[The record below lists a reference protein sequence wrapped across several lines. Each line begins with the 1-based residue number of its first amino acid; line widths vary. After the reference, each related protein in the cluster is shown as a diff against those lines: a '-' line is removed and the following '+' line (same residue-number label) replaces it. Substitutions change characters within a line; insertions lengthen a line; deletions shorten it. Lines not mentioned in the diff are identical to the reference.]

1 MTPRFSVVI
10 PTRDR
15 PDTLRHS
22 LATCLDQEFGDYEIL
37 VCDNGTARAA
47 DGIVRELGSPRVRYL
62 KAPRPLAMTDNW
74 ELAVSEA
81 RGDYMFVVGD
91 DDGLMPYA
99 LRELDAIITRLG
111 SKAVRW
117 EAGFYTWPDVAL
129 TGQGNYLRLPLGRR
143 LATLDADATIAA
155 VIRFEAPYVRLP
167 TFYNTAIHRSVVEE
181 LRLRVGRVFLS
192 RFPDVYSGFAVGR
205 IVRRYTSV
213 GVPMSVAG
221 LSSHS
226 TGVANLFVR
235 SGMPEDEDY
244 RRLNANARLTPH
256 PLVPDLPVFPEVP
269 VADSF
274 LYAQEALSSPADAPP
289 LDRRLLLAHC
299 LAATKVADSTASVA
313 AMRASV
319 ADDSELAKWLDATLA
334 SDAVRGR
341 PSIKVRPERFGFDG
355 ENLHLDTAPFGIA
368 NVRDAIVLAE
378 RIVRFRHRAVEYV
391 DGEPA
396 RSG

>member
-1 MTPRFSVVI
+1 
-10 PTRDR
+10 
-15 PDTLRHS
+15 LRHS
-22 LATCLDQEFGDYEIL
+22 LATCLDQEFSDYEVL
-37 VCDNGTARAA
+37 VCDNGTARAVDEIA
-47 DGIVRELGSPRVRYL
+47 RETGSPRVRYI

-81 RGDYMFVVGD
+81 RGDYIFVLGD

-99 LRELDAIITRLG
+99 LRELDTLITRLG

-117 EAGFYTWPDVAL
+117 EAAFYTWPDVAL

-143 LATLDADATIAA
+143 LATLDADATIAS

-167 TFYNTAIHRSVVEE
+167 TFYNTAIHRSVIEE

-226 TGVANLFVR
+226 TGIANLFMR

-274 LYAQEALSSPADAPP
+274 LYAQEALFSQSDLPV
-289 LDRRLLLAHC
+289 LDRRRLLVHC
-299 LAATKVADSTASVA
+299 LAATKVADSTGSVA
-313 AMRASV
+313 VMRASV
-319 ADDSELAKWLDATLA
+319 ADDRELAEWLDATVA
-334 SDAVRGR
+334 SDAVPGR

-355 ENLHLDTAPFGIA
+355 ESLHLDTTPFGIT
-368 NVRDAIVLAE
+368 NVREAIMLAE
-378 RIVRFRHRAVEYV
+378 RIVQFRHCAVEYV
-391 DGEPA
+391 DGDTGP
-396 RSG
+396 

>member
-1 MTPRFSVVI
+1 
-10 PTRDR
+10 
-15 PDTLRHS
+15 
-22 LATCLDQEFGDYEIL
+22 
-37 VCDNGTARAA
+37 
-47 DGIVRELGSPRVRYL
+47 
-62 KAPRPLAMTDNW
+62 
-74 ELAVSEA
+74 
-81 RGDYMFVVGD
+81 MFVVGD